1 MTANKTE
8 VAKKLDALIADTV
21 QQDAEK
27 TPPKDLWRGIEH
39 SLTRQQQR
47 PASWFNWA
55 WASAASMVV
64 AVGVMTAI
72 QVAPQQPGELVA
84 GQQPQQMY
92 QLVTALNAHQQQQ
105 RELMLASYE
114 QAGLTRELDQLE
126 PELLELRE
134 ASRQITEQLR
144 QDPNNQA
151 LWDLLQWVH
160 QQELDLIRTSYETT
174 PKWQQA

>member
-8 VAKKLDALIADTV
+8 AAKKLDALIAEAV
-21 QQDAEK
+21 QQDGEK
-27 TPPKDLWRGIEH
+27 TPPKDLWRGVEH

-47 PASWFNWA
+47 PASWLNWA

-64 AVGVMTAI
+64 AVGVMTAL
-72 QVAPQQPGELVA
+72 QVAP
-84 GQQPQQMY
+84 QQPQQMY

-105 RELMLASYE
+105 RELMLTSYE
-114 QAGLTRELDQLE
+114 QAGLTQNSDQLE

-134 ASRQITEQLR
+134 AARQITEQLR

-160 QQELDLIRTSYETT
+160 QQELDLIRTRYETT